1 MHMPKTGGST
11 LRNVIRDQYI
21 SSEILSYDDNQ
32 DNLQKKLNDVDITKL
47 KIVHGHY
54 FFGIHEHLQRPFSY
68 FTILRHPIERVLS
81 LYYYLK
87 SINGKKYDV
96 YRKMTLD
103 EFIEKKIEENIQT
116 AYLSGSNTQ
125 PSILKATRN
134 LHRYFDVVGTTENFD
149 ETLYLIGKRYGWK
162 NLHYNRVNV
171 TKSRLSSKEIS
182 EKTKKLIRKVHHKDL
197 LLYKYAQKK
206 LTIQI
211 RKLDEHERKELE
223 QFKKA
228 QLTLESK

>member
-125 PSILKATRN
+125 PSILKAARN

-211 RKLDEHERKELE
+211 RELDEHERKELE